1 MVAYKATCLCDWKR
15 RDIKSMTD
23 AVSIALSGLRA
34 QQTRLAAGA
43 SNIANASTTGTVP
56 AASPS
61 APASTVASTV
71 YKPLSVNLTSLA
83 TGGVRAD
90 VSADPK
96 GYSLIYDP
104 SSPYANSEGM
114 IAAPNVDLTREIV
127 NLLEI
132 KNSYK
137 ANLAVLKTQDE
148 MLGELLD
155 TRA

>member
-1 MVAYKATCLCDWKR
+1 
-15 RDIKSMTD
+15 MTD

-43 SNIANASTTGTVP
+43 SNIANASTAGTVP
-56 AASPS
+56 EASPS
-61 APASTVASTV
+61 APASTVADGQSVSTV
-71 YKPLSVNLTSLA
+71 YKPLNVNLTSLA

-104 SSPYANSEGM
+104 SSPYANGEGM
-114 IAAPNVDLTREIV
+114 IAAPNVDLTRETV

>member
-1 MVAYKATCLCDWKR
+1 
-15 RDIKSMTD
+15 MTD

-61 APASTVASTV
+61 APASTASTV
-71 YKPLSVNLTSLA
+71 YKPLNVNLTSLA
-83 TGGVRAD
+83 SGGVRAD
-90 VSADPK
+90 VVADPS

-104 SSPYANSEGM
+104 SSPYANPQGM
-114 IAAPNVDLTREIV
+114 IAAPDIDLTREIV
-127 NLLEI
+127 NITEI
-132 KNSYK
+132 KHSFK

-148 MLGELLD
+148 MLGALLD
-155 TRA
+155 TTT

>member
-1 MVAYKATCLCDWKR
+1 
-15 RDIKSMTD
+15 MTD

-61 APASTVASTV
+61 APASTASGGASVPTAFSV
-71 YKPLSVNLTSLA
+71 YRPLNVNLTSLA

-90 VSADPK
+90 VTADPK
-96 GYSLIYDP
+96 GFSLVYDP
-104 SSPYANSEGM
+104 SSPYANTEGM

-127 NLLEI
+127 SLLEI
-132 KNSYK
+132 KNSFK
-137 ANLAVLKTQDE
+137 ANIAVLKTQDE
-148 MLGELLD
+148 MLGALLD

>member
-1 MVAYKATCLCDWKR
+1 
-15 RDIKSMTD
+15 MTD
-23 AVSIALSGLRA
+23 AVSIALSGLKA

-61 APASTVASTV
+61 APASTASGGASVPTASSV
-71 YKPLSVNLTSLA
+71 YRPLNVNLTSLA

-90 VSADPK
+90 VTADPK
-96 GYSLIYDP
+96 GFSLVYDP
-104 SSPYANSEGM
+104 SSPYANTEGM

-127 NLLEI
+127 SLLEI
-132 KNSYK
+132 KNSFK
-137 ANLAVLKTQDE
+137 ANIAVLKTQDE
-148 MLGELLD
+148 MLGALLD

>member
-1 MVAYKATCLCDWKR
+1 
-15 RDIKSMTD
+15 MTD
-23 AVSIALSGLRA
+23 VVSIALSGLKA

-61 APASTVASTV
+61 APASTV
-71 YKPLSVNLTSLA
+71 YKPLTVNLTSLA

-90 VSADPK
+90 VSADSK

-104 SSPYANSEGM
+104 SSPYANGEGM
-114 IAAPNVDLTREIV
+114 IAAPNVDLTREMV
-127 NLLEI
+127 NLLETEA
-132 KNSYK
+132 SFK

-155 TRA
+155 TRV

>member
-1 MVAYKATCLCDWKR
+1 
-15 RDIKSMTD
+15 MTD

-56 AASPS
+56 AAPPS
-61 APASTVASTV
+61 APASTVFGGQNISTV
-71 YKPLSVNLTSLA
+71 YKPLNVNLTSLA

-90 VSADPK
+90 VTADPK

-104 SSPYANSEGM
+104 ASPYANSEGM

-132 KNSYK
+132 KASFK

-148 MLGELLD
+148 MLGRLLD
-155 TRA
+155 TRT

>member
-1 MVAYKATCLCDWKR
+1 
-15 RDIKSMTD
+15 MTD

-43 SNIANASTTGTVP
+43 SNIANASTTGTAP

-61 APASTVASTV
+61 APASTV
-71 YKPLSVNLTSLA
+71 YKPLNVNLTSLA
-83 TGGVRAD
+83 SGGVRAD
-90 VSADPK
+90 VVADPN

-104 SSPYANSEGM
+104 SSPYANPQGM
-114 IAAPNVDLTREIV
+114 IAAPDIDLTREIV
-127 NLLEI
+127 NITEI
-132 KNSYK
+132 KHSFK

-148 MLGELLD
+148 MLGALLD